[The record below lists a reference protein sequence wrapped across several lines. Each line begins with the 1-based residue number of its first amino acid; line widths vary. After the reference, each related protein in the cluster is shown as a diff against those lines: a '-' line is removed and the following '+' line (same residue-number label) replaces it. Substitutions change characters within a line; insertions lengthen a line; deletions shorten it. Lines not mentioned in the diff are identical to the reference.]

1 MFRICSAID
10 LSGINMN
17 SWNVSEVTD
26 MSYMF
31 AGAWTDYKKPYKY
44 WYTKFT
50 GFDISSWVTSSC
62 TTFKNMF
69 CLCNRV
75 TEINIQNFVFTNVQ
89 YIDRMFERCESL
101 GRGPNYDASYDN
113 KIVFPNY
120 CNMKNIQDMLYMFG
134 KCFQL
139 RRENLATIVSSWDF
153 ANNATIGSVFA
164 QTSGNEAV
172 PSNRILSREVIDNK
186 ADHVRV
192 NFKTDSPIVL
202 TTYDHRTLYIGG
214 NSNSE
219 RNQRL
224 RSTP

>member
-1 MFRICSAID
+1 
-10 LSGINMN
+10 
-17 SWNVSEVTD
+17 
-26 MSYMF
+26 
-31 AGAWTDYKKPYKY
+31 
-44 WYTKFT
+44 
-50 GFDISSWVTSSC
+50 
-62 TTFKNMF
+62 MF

-75 TEINIQNFVFTNVQ
+75 TEINIQNFVFTNVL

-113 KIVFPNY
+113 KIVFPSH
-120 CNMKNIQDMLYMFG
+120 CDMRNIKDMLYMFG
-134 KCFQL
+134 KCCQL
-139 RRENLATIVSSWDF
+139 RRENLTTIVSRWDF

-172 PSNRILSREVIDNK
+172 PSNRILSKEVIVNK

-192 NFKTDSPIVL
+192 NFKTDSPIDL
-202 TTYDHRTLYIGG
+202 TTYDNRTLYIGG
-214 NSNSE
+214 NSDSE